1 MTEFLH
7 NRNTT
12 VPIVI
17 QKLKFAYLEW
27 IVIQKHIPKIS
38 RYSLGVKIDEIF
50 VDIIENS
57 FVFITTRSE
66 ILIIK
71 LIAKIDLLKFMLQT
85 LLESKGID
93 NDKFISLNSKIEEM
107 GKITFGIKRNLENKK
122 PPIR

>member
-27 IVIQKHIPKIS
+27 IFIQKHIPKIS

>member
-27 IVIQKHIPKIS
+27 IFIQKHIPKIS

-93 NDKFISLNSKIEEM
+93 DTKFLSLNSKIEEI